1 MPLSLDEKR
10 ELDAGRPSEGLAEQL
25 GAIRVAQ
32 FRFILRAE
40 EPMRLPA
47 YAGSTLRGGFGHAFK
62 RAVCVVRHGECDR
75 CLIRQQCPYQY
86 VFETP
91 PPADTE
97 MLRKYPAA
105 PHPFV
110 IEPPLDGRRSYAA
123 GDSLNFG
130 LTLIGRG
137 IDYLPYFIVAFEEFG
152 RTGLGR
158 SHGRFRL
165 AEVRGETRNGG
176 PERWV
181 TIYTGD
187 RKILRDDFRIRTGG
201 ESAAYPT
208 SKIEQG
214 KSGRKDS
221 SEAADLGSSICD
233 VRSHSDHPTSKI
245 EQGKSGR
252 KDSSEA
258 ADLGSSTFD
267 FRSLPQSADLG
278 SSILDIRFLTPTRLK
293 FENSLASDLEF
304 HILIRNL
311 LRRLSV
317 LSYFH
322 CGKRLDL
329 DFKGLIERAKGVTKV
344 ESSLRWVDWERYSAR
359 QQSTMLMGGLVG
371 AVTFEGPLAEFLP
384 LLRLGELVHV
394 GKGTV
399 FGLGL
404 YELGRAGPA
413 SKEEFTI
420 QD

>member
-1 MPLSLDEKR
+1 MPLVLDEKR
-10 ELDAGRPSEGLAEQL
+10 ERDAGRTEEHLTEQL

-32 FRFILRAE
+32 FRFTLRPE

-47 YAGSTLRGGFGHAFK
+47 YAGSALRGGFGHAFK

-75 CLIRQQCPYQY
+75 CLVRQQCSYQY

-110 IEPPLDGRRSYAA
+110 IEPPLDGRRNYAA
-123 GDSLNFG
+123 GDRLEFG

-165 AEVRGETRNGG
+165 ASVCGETRNGG
-176 PERWV
+176 SERWV
-181 TIYTGD
+181 TIYAGD
-187 RKILRDDFRIRTGG
+187 RKTLRDDFRIRTGG
-201 ESAAYPT
+201 EGMEDSRF
-208 SKIEQG
+208 KIEKG
-214 KSGRKDS
+214 RSGS
-221 SEAADLGSSICD
+221 EVPSEAADLGSSICD

-245 EQGKSGR
+245 EKGRSGKE
-252 KDSSEA
+252 DPSEA
-258 ADLGSSTFD
+258 VDLGSSTFD

-278 SSILDIRFLTPTRLK
+278 SSILDLQSSIVLHFLTPTRLK
-293 FENSLASDLEF
+293 FENSLTSDLEF

-329 DFKGLIERAKGVTKV
+329 DFKGLIERARSVLKV
-344 ESSLRWVDWERYSAR
+344 ESRLRWMDWERYSAR

-371 AVTFEGPLAEFLP
+371 LVTFEGPLPEFLP

-404 YELGRAGPA
+404 YRLGA
-413 SKEEFTI
+413 SGFA
-420 QD
+420 